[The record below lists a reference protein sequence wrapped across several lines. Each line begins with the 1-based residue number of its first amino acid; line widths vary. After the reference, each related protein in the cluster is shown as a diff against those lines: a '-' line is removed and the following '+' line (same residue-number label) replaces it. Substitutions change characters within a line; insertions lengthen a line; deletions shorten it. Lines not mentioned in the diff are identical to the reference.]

1 MSDVKIINKAGRNF
15 VINTGRRNYR
25 VVYKRVK
32 HSRYI
37 DGYAMNFLEKQT
49 GNGRSFSSGYTYS
62 EAKNKF
68 IEEFLKTIKSA

>member
-15 VINTGRRNYR
+15 LIKIGRHNYQ

-32 HSRYI
+32 HTRYI
-37 DGYAMNFLEKQT
+37 DGYAMAFQEKST

-68 IEEFLKTIKSA
+68 ITEFLKTIKLA